1 MADNSNALRRSRR
14 KDSRAKRQQSLDAIE
29 AITASA
35 EPISFPAV
43 AQRAGVS
50 VSFLYAQRELAE
62 RIAEARDRQR
72 QAGRDRAWQ
81 LPARSLVTE
90 QSLRVELANAKDQ
103 VRRLTEQIAVLHQR
117 VERQLGAEADAAR
130 GLTLAPAL
138 DELEQRAGE
147 LEAQNHQHR
156 QHIAR
161 LEAEGRELAETLEA
175 ARAMNREMMS
185 ELNRRPPTKQTA
197 RRSFSGGD
205 R

>member
-185 ELNRRPPTKQTA
+185 ELNRRPPTKQKA
-197 RRSFSGGD
+197 RRSFSAGD